1 MEEPPS
7 CWACKRRRVRCD
19 FGRPSCSK
27 CVAKGIACPGYS
39 STKPRRWKHYVSS
52 PTNYDEKAWKT
63 RSQKDWL
70 GSTTQR
76 SVVVYRQPQAPCQ
89 MLEGDVAPAATV
101 LDALVYCLS
110 YLFNVYQR

>member
-1 MEEPPS
+1 MDEAPS

-27 CVAKGIACPGYS
+27 CIAKGIACPGYS
-39 STKPRRWKHYVSS
+39 PTKPRRWKHYVSS
-52 PTNYDEKAWKT
+52 QPHEDEKAPQT
-63 RSQKDWL
+63 PSQEDRL

-76 SVVVYRQPQAPCQ
+76 SVVVYQQPQAPFQ

-101 LDALVYCLS
+101 LDALAYCLS
-110 YLFNVYQR
+110 HSYLRP